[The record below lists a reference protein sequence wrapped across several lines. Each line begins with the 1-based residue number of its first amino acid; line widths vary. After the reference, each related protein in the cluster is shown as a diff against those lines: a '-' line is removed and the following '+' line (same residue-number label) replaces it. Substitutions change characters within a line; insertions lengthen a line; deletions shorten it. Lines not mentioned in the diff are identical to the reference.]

1 MMKKT
6 VVSQGLAYQQPTDD
20 GGHERPPMLF
30 NDGREMPTF
39 RQSDQSALGKLQR
52 HFFPCFSLIT
62 FIILNKEIIK
72 QYKNTCFTLNNVLN

>member
-39 RQSDQSALGKLQR
+39 RQSDQSALGNFR
-52 HFFPCFSLIT
+52 AFFFSCFSLIT
-62 FIILNKEIIK
+62 FTILYKEVNE
-72 QYKNTCFTLNNVLN
+72 QYKNTCFTLN

>member
-1 MMKKT
+1 MQLLIFFPLNFLAHTMMKKT

-52 HFFPCFSLIT
+52 HFFSMFFSNYIYYT
-62 FIILNKEIIK
+62 
-72 QYKNTCFTLNNVLN
+72 